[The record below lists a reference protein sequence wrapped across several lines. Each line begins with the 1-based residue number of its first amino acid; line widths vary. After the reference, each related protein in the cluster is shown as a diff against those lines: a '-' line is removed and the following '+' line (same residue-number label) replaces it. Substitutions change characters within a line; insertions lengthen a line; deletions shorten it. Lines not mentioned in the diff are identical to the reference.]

1 MFSVAASAN
10 DSSQCWKTLTRI
22 PTILHTRNKPA
33 GSRAR
38 MSTQPVSGERS
49 RIGVQERLDVC
60 DGLRVVPE
68 LDGVDAEG
76 AGGGYVRLH
85 IIQED
90 HLLRLHAQALAGQRE
105 DAWVWLGDPFFVR
118 IDDEFSHLRKVK
130 TLLFCAT
137 RADEAVADDR
147 RPAVGVQTGEIGD
160 QFVIGV
166 AIYTSQKSRRNAAIC
181 ASSIP
186 VTWRTPSCHSSS
198 VQVPML
204 PSLPSLASR
213 ASSSSSRA
221 SNSPGARC
229 SRASHV
235 AIIGAKRRVGSPPPG
250 MTSRMPPISKTTTRI
265 AMPASPS
272 RT

>member
-1 MFSVAASAN
+1 MVRLPSIRFHSSFLAGSGVLFVNALLHACPALMFSVAASAN

-38 MSTQPVSGERS
+38 MSTQPVSGERG

-76 AGGGYVRLH
+76 AGGGDVRLH

-118 IDDEFSHLRKVK
+118 IDDEFSHLR
-130 TLLFCAT
+130 
-137 RADEAVADDR
+137 
-147 RPAVGVQTGEIGD
+147 
-160 QFVIGV
+160 
-166 AIYTSQKSRRNAAIC
+166 
-181 ASSIP
+181 
-186 VTWRTPSCHSSS
+186 
-198 VQVPML
+198 
-204 PSLPSLASR
+204 
-213 ASSSSSRA
+213 
-221 SNSPGARC
+221 
-229 SRASHV
+229 
-235 AIIGAKRRVGSPPPG
+235 
-250 MTSRMPPISKTTTRI
+250 
-265 AMPASPS
+265 
-272 RT
+272 